1 MLWKGEDYMRGQ
13 LNIFPKVM
21 FVFLI
26 AAIVFFANVLVV
38 NAYDKYWEQREMLN
52 ALQILKIN
60 AEKNWTFLGY
70 GGKEFSVGG
79 YHSGRE
85 DVAKVKGA
93 MDVVCLNEKR
103 IFETVYVESGIN
115 ISGKKICKEETC
127 YNLACNATEAMLLPG
142 AHHILVIKEDGK
154 VRVLE

>member
-1 MLWKGEDYMRGQ
+1 MRGQ

-26 AAIVFFANVLVV
+26 AAVVFFANVLVV
-38 NAYDKYWEQREMLN
+38 NAYDKYWEQRERLN
-52 ALQILKIN
+52 ALQVLKIN

-70 GGKEFSVGG
+70 EGKEFSVGSF
-79 YHSGRE
+79 HSGRE
-85 DVAKVKGA
+85 DIAKIKGI

-103 IFETVYVESGIN
+103 MFETVYVENEIN
-115 ISGKKICKEETC
+115 ISDKKICSKEMC
-127 YNLACNATEAMLLPG
+127 YNLKCSAIDATLLPG
-142 AHHILVIKEDGK
+142 AHHLLVVIEEGK